1 MVRRMPIVA
10 VITLALAALAC
21 GSGGVGPPT
30 GEPSSPVVATPTP
43 AGAEPTATLSADT
56 PTAEPTAE
64 APTPTDRPA
73 QLVDLASMR
82 LELQTVVGGLAGP
95 TAIAQAGDGSGRLF
109 VVEKGGTIRVV
120 QDGALLDA
128 PFLDIRDRV
137 GSSGSEQGLLGL
149 AFHPDYANNG
159 QFYVDYTDRQG
170 STQVSRFL
178 VTGDPNRADPASEV
192 SILAI
197 AQPASNHNGGNLA
210 FGPDGYLY
218 VGTGDGGA
226 AGDRFG
232 NGQNL
237 QTLLGAMLR
246 LDVDGGSPY
255 AIPADNPFIGEAGA
269 RGEIWAYGLRNP
281 WRFSFDR
288 ATGDLYIA
296 DVGQNTYE
304 EVDVQVAGR
313 GGENYGWPI
322 MEGMHCYPADAAC
335 SSEGLVLPVAEYEH
349 SGGHCSVTGGYV
361 YRGSAFPF
369 FEGVYVFG
377 DYCSGVVWGMR
388 QGPGGWQVVELARTN
403 IQISTFGE
411 GEDGELY
418 VADLGGG
425 TLYRLIPVAASQ

>member
-1 MVRRMPIVA
+1 MGRKALILA
-10 VITLALAALAC
+10 IIALALAALAC
-21 GSGGVGPPT
+21 GSGGVGQPTNPPP
-30 GEPSSPVVATPTP
+30 GEPPSPVVATSTP
-43 AGAEPTATLSADT
+43 AGVEPS
-56 PTAEPTAE
+56 PTEPSTE
-64 APTPTDRPA
+64 VPTPTGSAP
-73 QLVDLASMR
+73 QPVDLASMR
-82 LELQTVVGGLAGP
+82 LELQAVVGGLAAP
-95 TAIAQAGDGSGRLF
+95 VAVVSAGDGSGRLF
-109 VVEKGGTIRVV
+109 VVEKGGTIRIV
-120 QDGALLDA
+120 QNGVLLDT

-149 AFHPDYANNG
+149 AFHPDYASSG
-159 QFYVDYTDRQG
+159 QFYVNYTDRRG
-170 STQVSRFL
+170 NTQVSRFT
-178 VTGDPNRADPASEV
+178 VTGDPNQADPASEV
-192 SILAI
+192 SILSLG
-197 AQPASNHNGGNLA
+197 QPASNHNGGNLA

-218 VGTGDGGA
+218 IGTGDGGA
-226 AGDRFG
+226 AGDRYG

-255 AIPADNPFIGEAGA
+255 AIPPDNPFVGNEAA

-281 WRFSFDR
+281 WRYSFDR

-304 EVDVQVAGR
+304 EVDVQPADSH

-322 MEGMHCYPADAAC
+322 MEGLHCYPANANCDR
-335 SSEGLVLPVAEYEH
+335 SGLVLPVAEYEH
-349 SGGHCSVTGGYV
+349 SGGYCSVTGGYV

-377 DYCSGVVWGMR
+377 DYCSGLIWGMR
-388 QGPGGWQVVELARTN
+388 RGADGWQVAELARTG

-425 TLYRLIPVAASQ
+425 TLYRLIPVAAQ